1 MIKPKFICNDCEHKP
16 ICKYENSMCKLIQA
30 INTTCTMYDSNLPI
44 DLSAMACYH
53 FQPRSINNSGG
64 VIK

>member
-1 MIKPKFICNDCEHKP
+1 MIKPKCICNKCEHRL

-30 INTTCTMYDSNLPI
+30 INTTCTMYDNLPI

-53 FQPRSINNSGG
+53 FQPHIINNSEG